1 MILITHQYHFAI
13 LILEIIFFLLVPKN
27 NKRSLGEWPNS
38 HAFSPS
44 SHSPY
49 GPYGPT
55 LGDRPRVS
63 PQKLPRMWSNYTAK
77 RQRLRGRGS
86 IEQPEPAVQT
96 AGLQLMTAVFYT
108 TYIYILMIYTYY
120 WYIYIHIYIWP
131 YINMYNVLYVSS
143 SPSPPSLFSCLYD
156 FMWYFYGAGGQFQ
169 PGDPLPNH
177 SYSCSWSR
185 KVIAFHGNLG
195 RFDPAEIAEIVE
207 IVGPLVTSKGGNRW
221 NMQELLVRIPTSSHR
236 LTALFLASIHWSIDP
251 SWPWHQ
257 WWSMVAMNP

>member
-1 MILITHQYHFAI
+1 MTQFTRIFTIIPFPLRALRTDPRGPAPCRPSETAEDVEQLHGQAPAAARPREHRAAGARGADGRTSADDCCILYNIYI
-13 LILEIIFFLLVPKN
+13 YSDDIYWLLV
-27 NKRSLGEWPNS
+27 
-38 HAFSPS
+38 
-44 SHSPY
+44 
-49 GPYGPT
+49 
-55 LGDRPRVS
+55 
-63 PQKLPRMWSNYTAK
+63 
-77 RQRLRGRGS
+77 
-86 IEQPEPAVQT
+86 
-96 AGLQLMTAVFYT
+96 
-108 TYIYILMIYTYY
+108 
-120 WYIYIHIYIWP
+120 YIYIHIYIWP

-143 SPSPPSLFSCLYD
+143 SPPSLFSCSYD

-236 LTALFLASIHWSIDP
+236 WTALFLASIHRSIDP